1 MGAGRPELKDRIDK
15 YGYVK
20 WREVAPL
27 QPDDFK
33 KYSPEQMGK
42 LKESLKNN
50 GFATPLFV
58 WDTKKENV
66 LLDGYH
72 RIIALKE
79 LEDIEGVKVP
89 PEIPAIFV
97 KCKDRKDAKK
107 VLLILNSHY
116 ADITK
121 KALFEFVSDL
131 NFDELNTQ
139 IDIPQFDFDFREND
153 LDAIDDTKDD
163 TNRIEFGDERDTESI
178 RNLLSRYD
186 KIICSFSG
194 GKDSL
199 AMVLYL
205 KELGFADKMELTMCH
220 VPLFGFSDEVEYSEY
235 AAKQLGIKIHILQT
249 VETEEQII
257 AKLKK
262 RGYPGRM
269 LNWCNSDYKVKVLND
284 YYKTLGCSYIMSIGT
299 RAEESARRAEMRS
312 RGKWGNRDFVFPIFD
327 WDCEKVV
334 KEINKSGIKV
344 HHAYKVFNRFSCS
357 ACYQQTKDKWQKTKK
372 YYPQEYDNAL
382 KLFAASME
390 SDSFRNCDY
399 SAQLLQNMVYE
410 PKKESEEGGLLQF
423 TEYWEG
429 K

>member
-1 MGAGRPELKDRIDK
+1 MGAGRPELKDRIER
-15 YGYVK
+15 YGCVM
-20 WREVAPL
+20 WRNVVPL

-33 KYSPEQMGK
+33 KYTPEQITK
-42 LKESLKNN
+42 LKESLKSN
-50 GFATPLFV
+50 GFATPLYI
-58 WDTKKENV
+58 WDTKKESI
-66 LLDGYH
+66 LLDGFH

-79 LEDIEGVKVP
+79 LEEIEGVKVP
-89 PEIPAIFV
+89 PEVPAIFV

-121 KALFEFVSDL
+121 KALFEFVADL

-153 LDAIDDTKDD
+153 INSIDENKED
-163 TNRIEFGDERDTESI
+163 TNRTAFGDERDTESVKT
-178 RNLLSRYD
+178 LLSRYD

-205 KELGFADKMELTMCH
+205 KELGFSDKMELTMCH
-220 VPLFGFSDEVEYSEY
+220 VPLFGFIDEVEYAEY
-235 AAKQLGIKIHILQT
+235 AAKYLDIKVHILQT

-284 YYKTLGCSYIMSIGT
+284 YYKTVGCSYIMAIGT

-327 WDCEKVV
+327 WDCGKVV
-334 KEINKSGIKV
+334 TEINKSGIKV

-372 YYPQEYDNAL
+372 FYPNEYDKAL

-410 PKKESEEGGLLQF
+410 PKKEGEEGGLLQF
-423 TEYWEG
+423 DKYWER